1 MALSFLKKKEPESMP
16 TGRGSI
22 PVDRVSELSGKGF
35 PEHEMIDILRKEGY
49 AADEIDK
56 AMTQVLKLG
65 VSGTSQPTMT
75 GPSDLPTLEQIQPSQ
90 ALMPQI
96 PETSLPQEYYQSYQ
110 PQPQQQQYA
119 SEEYIEYLIKERV
132 GEVDQKIND
141 FAVRHEE
148 LEKRMEDVTSQL
160 NNIIQARTSEE
171 QLILT
176 KIDSFKDV
184 LSDLAIRME
193 SLEKAFKD
201 TLPALIES
209 VRALCDLVQRL
220 KREE

>member
-1 MALSFLKKKEPESMP
+1 MALSFLKKREPETMESS
-16 TGRGSI
+16 GRGSLPI
-22 PVDRVSELSGKGF
+22 DRINELSGKGF

-65 VSGTSQPTMT
+65 VTGSPQPSMS
-75 GPSDLPTLEQIQPSQ
+75 GPSELPSLEQMQPMQ
-90 ALMPQI
+90 QQMPQI
-96 PETSLPQEYYQSYQ
+96 PEASLPQEYYQ
-110 PQPQQQQYA
+110 PQQGA
-119 SEEYIEYLIKERV
+119 SEEYIEYMIKERV
-132 GEVDQKIND
+132 GVVDQKIND
-141 FAVRHEE
+141 FTIKHDE
-148 LEKRMEDVTSQL
+148 LEKRLADVSSQL
-160 NNIIQARTSEE
+160 NNILQARTSEE

-176 KIDSFKDV
+176 KVDSIKDG
-184 LSDLAIRME
+184 LDDLVIRNE

-209 VRALCDLVQRL
+209 VRSLSDLVQRL

>member
-1 MALSFLKKKEPESMP
+1 MALSFLKKKEPEIMP
-16 TGRGSI
+16 TGKGSLPI
-22 PVDRVSELSGKGF
+22 DRVTELSGKGF

-65 VSGTSQPTMT
+65 VTGTSQPSMA
-75 GPSDLPTLEQIQPSQ
+75 GPSDLPSLEQFQPQ
-90 ALMPQI
+90 QQQMPQI
-96 PETSLPQEYYQSYQ
+96 PETSLPQEYYQ
-110 PQPQQQQYA
+110 PQQGA
-119 SEEYIEYLIKERV
+119 SEEYIDYMIKERV
-132 GEVDQKIND
+132 GPVDQKIND
-141 FAVRHEE
+141 FAVKHEE
-148 LEKRMEDVTSQL
+148 LEKRLTEVSSQL

-176 KIDSFKDV
+176 KVDSVKDG
-184 LSDLAIRME
+184 LDDLVIRNE

-209 VRALCDLVQRL
+209 VRALSDLVQRL